1 MKSEKRTM
9 EPGLHLQVWTGTP
22 DYVKSQLRDWFRE
35 EEPLMIISASH
46 GFSGSEFWMSI
57 VYQQIPK
64 SGILGATMPA
74 NGRGM

>member
-22 DYVKSQLRDWFRE
+22 DYVKAQLREWFLA
-35 EEPLMIISASH
+35 EEPLMIINANH
-46 GFSGSEFWMSI
+46 GFSGGDFFLSI

-64 SGILGATMPA
+64 SGIVGAMPA